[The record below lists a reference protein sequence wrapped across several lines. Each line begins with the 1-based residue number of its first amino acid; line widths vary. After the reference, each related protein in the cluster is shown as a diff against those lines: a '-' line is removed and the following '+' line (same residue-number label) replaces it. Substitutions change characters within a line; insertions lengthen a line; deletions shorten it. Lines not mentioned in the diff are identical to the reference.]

1 MQNLTRGDVEG
12 GVRGQEEHRGK
23 AVRLMRAQPWAQAE
37 VLPLLDVTEMEHT
50 ELGVEQQRKRG
61 VEDYDGIPVW

>member
-12 GVRGQEEHRGK
+12 GVRGQAEHRGK
-23 AVRLMRAQPWAQAE
+23 AVRLLRAQPWARAE
-37 VLPLLDVTEMEHT
+37 VLPLLDVTELEHT

-61 VEDYDGIPVW
+61 VEEDDGTPGW

>member
-12 GVRGQEEHRGK
+12 GVRGQEEHRRK
-23 AVRLMRAQPWAQAE
+23 AVRPMRAQPWARTE

-61 VEDYDGIPVW
+61 VEDDDGIPVW